1 MTNPD
6 PLRLVDAC
14 YAAALDASLWPGVLE
29 QVSACLGARGTV
41 IVSYDPRRTADTLHS
56 DSLREVHD
64 AYSGGWWEHDS
75 RIARARGLGMRPG
88 LVVADAM
95 LFTPE
100 DKRKDPFFQD
110 FCAKHG
116 LDELV
121 AFFAPDPGGG
131 LMTVSALREAG
142 KGYFEAGEIALLTLL
157 GPHVA
162 RAFDLTARLGVA
174 HRQAADLGSALA
186 RAEIGVVL
194 LDRGGAVRFVN
205 PGSERM
211 VAGCLKIAPGQPVRT
226 VVAADGPRLDR
237 LVASA
242 LAENRP
248 CAAEPI
254 ILRSS
259 DGSPR
264 LLAEAMPLRTGEP
277 GLELIGS
284 AKGGVLLLLHP
295 VTPPV
300 LVSVAPQLE
309 QLGLTRMQALVA
321 MEIGRGSSPREA
333 AELLAVREGTVRV
346 HLKAIFGKLGV
357 RRQSELAIIVARLDA
372 ILSRRR
378 ERETD
383 TKP

>member
-131 LMTVSALREAG
+131 LMTVSALREAAKAISKPG
-142 KGYFEAGEIALLTLL
+142 RSPCSRSWGRMSR
-157 GPHVA
+157 GPSTSRRGSASPTGRRPISA
-162 RAFDLTARLGVA
+162 RPWRGQRSASSCSIGVA
-174 HRQAADLGSALA
+174 
-186 RAEIGVVL
+186 
-194 LDRGGAVRFVN
+194 
-205 PGSERM
+205 
-211 VAGCLKIAPGQPVRT
+211 
-226 VVAADGPRLDR
+226 
-237 LVASA
+237 
-242 LAENRP
+242 P
-248 CAAEPI
+248 C
-254 ILRSS
+254 
-259 DGSPR
+259 
-264 LLAEAMPLRTGEP
+264 
-277 GLELIGS
+277 
-284 AKGGVLLLLHP
+284 
-295 VTPPV
+295 
-300 LVSVAPQLE
+300 
-309 QLGLTRMQALVA
+309 
-321 MEIGRGSSPREA
+321 GSSIPVPRGW
-333 AELLAVREGTVRV
+333 LP
-346 HLKAIFGKLGV
+346 
-357 RRQSELAIIVARLDA
+357 VA
-372 ILSRRR
+372 
-378 ERETD
+378 
-383 TKP
+383 